1 MSYLMPH
8 YSAKETEVTTL
19 RPSSTS
25 LFLVDSEDRFSS
37 YTQSRAATGTS
48 NNATPYN
55 FQITRKESLMNGFA
69 SRIAVSEVN
78 FPWAIPNINPKTSQ
92 ITVSYEVSGLPVL
105 MQTLN
110 LFPGFY
116 KPASIAAAL
125 ELGIQGLHPSLA
137 GATVVYGEGS
147 NPVFTYATNSTTQ
160 IAFSPLPYNS
170 AVYPY
175 PDTTKQ
181 LFDLLGFTNA
191 NNALDVGG
199 NGNFTFCQAI
209 RYVDIVSINLVYNQ
223 ANPDVMS
230 QNVARNSLCRVYL
243 GDANLT
249 GNVDPAS
256 ATFCPPGCAPVT
268 IYRNFTNPKQIQWLG
283 NQPIPGTLQF
293 TVFDDTGAP
302 LNETLVGLLD
312 GEYLDWSLTMLVTE
326 N

>member
-1 MSYLMPH
+1 MPH
-8 YSAKETEVTTL
+8 YSAKESSTTL

-37 YTQSRAATGTS
+37 YTQSRAVTGLS

-55 FQITRKESLMNGFA
+55 FQITRNESLMNGFA

-78 FPWAIPNINPKTSQ
+78 FPWCIPNINPKTAQ
-92 ITVSYEVSGLPVL
+92 ITITYEVSGQPVSLPTTFNFL
-105 MQTLN
+105 T
-110 LFPGFY
+110 GFS
-116 KPASIAAAL
+116 KPSSIAAAL
-125 ELGIQGLHPSLA
+125 EQAVQGLNPSLA
-137 GATVVYGEGS
+137 GATVTYGDAS
-147 NPVFTYATNSTTQ
+147 NPVFAYQTNSTTK

-170 AVYPY
+170 SIYPC
-175 PDTTKQ
+175 PDSTKQ

-191 NNALDVGG
+191 NSQLSLGG
-199 NGNFTFCQAI
+199 NGGFTLCQAI
-209 RYVDIVSINLVYNQ
+209 RYVDIVSVNLVYNQ

-230 QNVARNSLCRVYL
+230 QKVARNSLCRVYL

-249 GNVDPAS
+249 GNVDPANS
-256 ATFCPPGCAPVT
+256 NFCPPGCAPFT
-268 IYRNFTNPKQIQWLG
+268 IYRNFTNPKQIQWMG

-302 LNETLVGLLD
+302 LNETLVGLLE